1 MKKTITDSSKYKV
14 GTTLWFLCFEQHEN
28 YQLGDEYDC
37 FIHEHPYFTM
47 TKTPMR
53 HLWKTNRPLPKMDG
67 ESFDMTIMLLTS
79 DIVIG
84 SMIANNVGFSE
95 NTGEF
100 SYYDD
105 ELEICLPEQILF
117 KDRKSAV
124 NERTRIFK
132 MIHDWS
138 KNKLESSNEM
148 FSVRKLVDRKNK
160 CPDNR
165 EEGR

>member
-1 MKKTITDSSKYKV
+1 MKKTIIDSSKYKV
-14 GTTLWFLCFEQHEN
+14 GATLWFLYFEQHDN
-28 YQLGDEYDC
+28 YQLGDDYNY
-37 FIHEHPYFTM
+37 FVNEHPYFTM

-53 HLWKTNRPLPKMDG
+53 HLWKTSRPLPKMDG

-79 DIVIG
+79 DIIVG
-84 SMIANNVGFSE
+84 SMIVNSVGFSE

-105 ELEICLPEQILF
+105 ELAICLPEQILF
-117 KDRKSAV
+117 KDRKGAV

-138 KNKLESSNEM
+138 KSKLESSNEM
-148 FSVRKLVDRKNK
+148 FSVRKFVDRKDK
-160 CPDNR
+160 RPDCG
-165 EEGR
+165 EKGR